1 MASKVGIRREDKY
14 DWERRTPL
22 TPQDAKELTNRHG
35 IEFIAQTSPNRVF
48 GDKAYQQAGITVAQ
62 DLSSC
67 PVVLGIKEIPI
78 EALNPETTYVFF
90 SHTIKGQSFNM
101 PMLRHMLSLNCTLID
116 YERITDDN
124 GRRLIFFGNYAGLV
138 GMIESLW
145 AMQERLVWEGIET
158 PFQQIRR
165 VIDYPDLASAKK
177 AVRSVGER
185 IKSEGLPSEISPL
198 VVGFAGYGNVSRG
211 AQEILDLLPT
221 REISPQDL
229 ATLTRSPLR
238 SDDVVYKVVFKEED
252 TVERIDTCHPFD
264 LQDYYQHPER
274 YRGIFSQYLPYLD
287 VLINAIYW
295 GKAYPP
301 LITKQAIKKLYK
313 DGNWRLRVI
322 GDITCD
328 VEGAIECTLKSSNP
342 HNPVYVY
349 DPIDEK
355 VTDGVKGNGP
365 VIMAV
370 DILPTELPHEA
381 SIFFSGILKGF
392 VPSIAQADFTTDFD
406 SCGLPPHI
414 KRAVIVYKGELTPDY
429 RYIEQFLL

>member
-1 MASKVGIRREDKY
+1 MPSRIGIRREDKY

-22 TPQDAKELTNRHG
+22 TPQDAKELADKHG
-35 IEFIAQTSPNRVF
+35 IKFIAQTSPNRVF

-116 YERITDDN
+116 YEKITDDN

-145 AMQERLVWEGIET
+145 AMQERLAWEGIET

-165 VIDYPDLASAKK
+165 VIDCPDLASAKK
-177 AVRSVGER
+177 AIRSVGER

-221 REISPQDL
+221 HEIPPQDL
-229 ATLTRSPLR
+229 ATLTRSSLR

-252 TVERIDTCHPFD
+252 IAERIDTCHPFD
-264 LQDYYQHPER
+264 LQDYYQHPKR

-295 GKAYPP
+295 DKAYPR
-301 LITKQAIKKLYK
+301 LITKQAVKKLYE
-313 DGNWRLRVI
+313 DGDWRLRVI

-342 HNPVYVY
+342 HNHVYVY
-349 DPIDEK
+349 DPIDEQA
-355 VTDGVKGNGP
+355 TDGVKGNGP

-370 DILPTELPHEA
+370 DILPAELPHEA
-381 SIFFSGILKGF
+381 SIFFSGILQGF
-392 VPSIAQADFTTDFD
+392 VPSIAQADFTTDLD
-406 SCGLPPHI
+406 SCGLPPQI